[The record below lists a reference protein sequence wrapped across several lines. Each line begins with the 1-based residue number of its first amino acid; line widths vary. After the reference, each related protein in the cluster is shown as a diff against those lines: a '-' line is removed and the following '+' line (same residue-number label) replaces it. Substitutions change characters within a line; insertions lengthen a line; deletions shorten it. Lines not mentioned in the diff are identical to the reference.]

1 MFTLAHPLLFWSPII
16 WGIINLLTLGVLLG
30 AMSVAVHRRDFHD
43 STRLNI
49 WLYLSFFLICLWLIK
64 GQVMDNLYFH
74 LVGASVAYLLLGA
87 PLALLALACTS
98 LVTCFTLNISPW
110 IWGLQY
116 LLAAVLP
123 LLIVAGLHALVKRV
137 LPHRLFVYIF
147 LRGFFV
153 AAIGMMI
160 AMTLN
165 LSIIGDVLKLIP
177 IEGNDIVWAS
187 PILLGWVEG
196 FLSGAAIAVIATYRP
211 EWLYRHSPFKG
222 M

>member
-1 MFTLAHPLLFWSPII
+1 MFTLADPLHFLSPLI
-16 WGIINLLTLGVLLG
+16 WGIINFITLGIILG
-30 AMSVAVHRRDFHD
+30 ALSISVHRRDFHD
-43 STRLNI
+43 SMRLNL
-49 WLYLSFFLICLWLIK
+49 WLGLSFFLICLWLIK

-87 PLALLALACTS
+87 PMALLALACTS
-98 LVTCFTLNISPW
+98 LVTCITLGTSPW

-123 LLIVAGLHALVKRV
+123 LLIVAALHALVQRV

-160 AMTLN
+160 AMSIN
-165 LSIIGDVLKLIP
+165 LSLIGDVLKLIP
-177 IEGNDIVWAS
+177 LEGNDMVWAS
-187 PILLGWVEG
+187 PILLGWGEG

-211 EWLYRHSPFKG
+211 EWLYRHPPFKG